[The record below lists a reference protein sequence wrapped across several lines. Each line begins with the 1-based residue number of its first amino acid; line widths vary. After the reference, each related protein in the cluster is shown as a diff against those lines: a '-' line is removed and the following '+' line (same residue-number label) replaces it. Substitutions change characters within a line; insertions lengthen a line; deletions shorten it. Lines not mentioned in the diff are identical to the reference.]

1 MKTDVYAHT
10 AVLRDKVLRG
20 LNIRP
25 EGCYVDCTFGR
36 GGHSRAILQQLGPA
50 GRLLAIDKDFAAARS
65 LSKQLQSDPRVTVR
79 QGSFTMLARLVSEF
93 DLTRRV
99 SGILFD
105 LGVSSPQLDDPARGF
120 SFRTSGPL
128 DMRMDNTSG
137 ISAGEWLH
145 QADEKTISD
154 VLFQYGEERYARR
167 IAKAIVQKR
176 REEKIR
182 TTSQLAQLV
191 TEVVPRRERD
201 KHPATRTFQALRIVV
216 NRELDELSTALEQ
229 TIDVLEAGGRL
240 VVISFHSLED
250 RIVKRFMRDQSRS
263 DRLPREIPVSGDVS
277 NARFRRIG
285 KVIRPTED
293 EIRDN
298 PRARSAVMRVAERL
312 A

>member
-93 DLTRRV
+93 ELTRKV

-137 ISAGEWLH
+137 ISAEEWLH

-191 TEVVPRRERD
+191 TEAVPRRERD

-216 NRELDELSTALEQ
+216 NRELDELSAALEQ

-263 DRLPREIPVSGDVS
+263 DRLPREIPVTGNVS
-277 NARFRRIG
+277 DARFRRIG